1 MQHGS
6 RPKTDGGLCW
16 AALTAPCGGYTRL
29 RFTQGGYQD
38 DDEAMVLTKQRMNHG
53 SMVLHPT
60 SFIWSRHGPSWRSR
74 GLVAIDKPSRRR
86 NATRSEM
93 FDRVLQALGVRPTER
108 CKRACRYEYYC
119 RLRDRINGEIDL
131 RHAKEHL
138 PPEHLRGLSM
148 AAIDNLIT
156 KALAA
161 FEQYG
166 EISCRDMLKP
176 AFRPFFFPFFSFFF
190 FFADKGIPLDS
201 WYVACDSPALQE
213 LLCTGLDGL
222 DIAPEM
228 ERCLTT
234 KLRRPMVD
242 DILCATARGN
252 RPAPGMVWM
261 EALRDV
267 PPDAPQDSEDDMFLT
282 TTSWKIS
289 RRYD

>member
-1 MQHGS
+1 
-6 RPKTDGGLCW
+6 
-16 AALTAPCGGYTRL
+16 
-29 RFTQGGYQD
+29 
-38 DDEAMVLTKQRMNHG
+38 
-53 SMVLHPT
+53 
-60 SFIWSRHGPSWRSR
+60 
-74 GLVAIDKPSRRR
+74 
-86 NATRSEM
+86 M
-93 FDRVLQALGVRPTER
+93 FDRVLQALGVHPTER

-131 RHAKEHL
+131 CHAKERRL
-138 PPEHLRGLSM
+138 SEHLRGLSM

-156 KALAA
+156 RALAA

-166 EISCRDMLKP
+166 EISCRDMLTP
-176 AFRPFFFPFFSFFF
+176 ALGPFFLS
-190 FFADKGIPLDS
+190 FADKGIPLDS
-201 WYVACDSPALQE
+201 WSVACDSPALQE

-222 DIAPEM
+222 NIAPEM

-267 PPDAPQDSEDDMFLT
+267 PPDAPQDSEDEMFLT